1 MNIVIAGAGAVGTHL
16 AKMLSRQEHNIM
28 LIDTNQ
34 DKLEDLESQID
45 ILSIVGSCTSIGAL
59 KDAEVGKCDLYIAVN
74 PQEDQN
80 INSAILAKKLGAK
93 RTISRVNN
101 SEYLEIENAEYLRSI
116 GIDSLIYP
124 ERLAA
129 EEIVASLKQIGS
141 RQMHEFSDGRL
152 QLLGI
157 KLWDNALIL
166 NHTLIKMAEIYG
178 ADQFRIVAIK
188 RHNHTIIPRGNDE
201 LKYGDLVFIVTR
213 PSFISNVFALCGKEQ
228 FEIKNIVIVG
238 ASRIGI
244 KTASL
249 LEKNYHVK
257 IIEKY
262 REKCI
267 QLADKLK
274 STLVIN
280 GDGRDLTLLRE
291 EGIKNVD
298 AFISL
303 TGSSE
308 TNILS
313 CLLAKKMGVKKSVA
327 EVENIDYIDLA
338 ENIGIGTLINTKL
351 IAASHIYRYTMNVD
365 VRHLKF
371 LTFSEAEVFELE
383 AQPGSMQTFVF
394 MPASGLT
401 QGAMPLMGYN
411 YGAGYHQRLHEA
423 LKYAISVTGIIMLCG
438 CLLFEIFPTQ
448 LLGLFDANAE
458 MMNIGVPAL
467 RIIGISFIPATFGF
481 ILPTLFQAM
490 GLGLQSLIIF
500 LLRQLIITLPLAF
513 LFANWF
519 GLYGIWV
526 CFILAETTAAIVA
539 YLLYLR
545 IRKTDPILSRNWEA
559 A

>member
-16 AKMLSRQEHNIM
+16 ARMLSRQEHCIM
-28 LIDTNQ
+28 LIDTNGE
-34 DKLEDLESQID
+34 KLEELESQMD

-59 KDAEVGKCDLYIAVN
+59 KDAEVGKCDLFIAVN
-74 PQEDQN
+74 PLEEQN

-93 RTISRVNN
+93 RTIARVNN
-101 SEYLEIENAEYLRSI
+101 SEYLETENAEYLRSI
-116 GIDSLIYP
+116 GVDSLIYP

-152 QLLGI
+152 QLMGI

-166 NHTLIKMAEIYG
+166 NHTLAKMAEIYG
-178 ADQFRIVAIK
+178 AEQFRIVAIK
-188 RHNHTIIPRGNDE
+188 RQNRTIIPRGSEE

-213 PSFISNVFALCGKEQ
+213 PSFVPNVFTLCGKEQ

-244 KTASL
+244 KAASL
-249 LEKNYHVK
+249 LEKDKHYNVK
-257 IIEKY
+257 IIEKD

-291 EGIKNVD
+291 EGIRNID
-298 AFISL
+298 AFICL

-371 LTFSEAEVFELE
+371 LTFSEAEVFELI
-383 AQPGSMQTFVF
+383 AQKGSKITKHQLQDMHFPEDATVGGVIRGNETIIAKGDVQI
-394 MPASGLT
+394 
-401 QGAMPLMGYN
+401 Q
-411 YGAGYHQRLHEA
+411 AGDNVVIFA
-423 LKYAISVTGIIMLCG
+423 LPSTVKKVIKY
-438 CLLFEIFPTQ
+438 
-448 LLGLFDANAE
+448 
-458 MMNIGVPAL
+458 
-467 RIIGISFIPATFGF
+467 
-481 ILPTLFQAM
+481 FQ
-490 GLGLQSLIIF
+490 
-500 LLRQLIITLPLAF
+500 
-513 LFANWF
+513 
-519 GLYGIWV
+519 
-526 CFILAETTAAIVA
+526 
-539 YLLYLR
+539 
-545 IRKTDPILSRNWEA
+545 
-559 A
+559 